1 MTPALLA
8 RGVELADGGLAARL
22 RALELGC
29 LPVDRRRS
37 REQLD
42 RQVFVFFAL
51 LLCELWQSLQLDERL
66 GALTEALIKIARD
79 GHHRV
84 NLLGAQLFLI
94 LYQAHRSLHRLI
106 VLSIKG
112 KLTTL
117 KTYFWY
123 NYL

>member
-22 RALELGC
+22 RALELGR
-29 LPVDRRRS
+29 LPVDRRRT

-51 LLCELWQSLQLDERL
+51 LLCELWQSLQLNKCF
-66 GALTEALIKIARD
+66 GALTEALIEVARD
-79 GHHRV
+79 GHDRV
-84 NLLGAQLFLI
+84 NLLGAQLLLI

-106 VLSIKG
+106 VLF
-112 KLTTL
+112 LV
-117 KTYFWY
+117 
-123 NYL
+123 